1 MYIFTHFQTG
11 LVFNQKTSSCD
22 RQENLEA
29 NDPCRGYYNDTF
41 LEGLGGGKYLYH
53 IDTKNKLG
61 VILNVSL
68 HALLY
73 KHVSFCLIESVH

>member
-1 MYIFTHFQTG
+1 MNINVQMYIFTNFQTG

-41 LEGLGGGKYLYH
+41 LEGLGGGEYLYH

-61 VILNVSL
+61 VGT
-68 HALLY
+68 
-73 KHVSFCLIESVH
+73 